1 MNFQIDI
8 QYILKVMR
16 TLELQFCSIRKIL
29 ISKYK
34 GILIITFIFNTT
46 KSLLMSKY
54 IQYKNKTFK
63 SGLKI
68 TIISK
73 LLRNNNLFLLRFY
86 NNNTGT
92 FVITNIMVILS
103 LNSIP
108 ACTKI
113 KFHLTLHLWSV
124 IFAIIWDSIVSL
136 LELLGLK
143 IWVWVYG

>member
-68 TIISK
+68 AIISK

-92 FVITNIMVILS
+92 FVITNIMEILS

-108 ACTKI
+108 ACTKSQI
-113 KFHLTLHLWSV
+113 PFKYKCCKWDEFFSQNPTFNLWSV
-124 IFAIIWDSIVSL
+124 IFWDSCSNF
-136 LELLGLK
+136 
-143 IWVWVYG
+143 